1 MTKKKRVQTTNEERL
16 NTLSHGITAIS
27 AIIGLIVLIWFG
39 AKSEKEWSLISAIIF
54 GLSIVALYTFSAM
67 YHGSKDPKNKK
78 LFKILDHCGIFLLI
92 AGSYTPVLLI
102 SIGGDT
108 GWLFVGIQW
117 GMALGGIVLKIFFTG
132 RFKGLSTAIY
142 AIMGWVIIFKI
153 DLVMELLSGP
163 AFLLLAA
170 SGLAYTVGIV
180 FYTLDSRI
188 KYGHFIWHL
197 FVIAGSVLH
206 YIMVVKYVLV

>member
-1 MTKKKRVQTTNEERL
+1 MAKQKRVQTAHEEQL
-16 NTLSHGITAIS
+16 NTLSHGITAIA
-27 AIIGLIVLIWFG
+27 AIGGLIILVWFG
-39 AKSEKEWSLISAIIF
+39 AKSEKEWSLISAILF
-54 GLSIVALYTFSAM
+54 GLSLIALYTFSSI

-102 SIGGDT
+102 SIGGET

-117 GMALGGIVLKIFFTG
+117 GMALVGIILKIFFTG

-142 AIMGWVIIFKI
+142 AVMGWVIIFKI

-163 AFLLLAA
+163 AFLLLAF
-170 SGLAYTVGIV
+170 SGMAYTLGIV

-197 FVIAGSVLH
+197 FVIAGSVFH